1 MTTGWHGS
9 RLVRLAFL
17 ALLTTVGL
25 FTCRSGADPTWDRVR
40 DTGVL
45 RVGMDASFP
54 PFEAVAADGSLVG
67 FDVDLARELG
77 HRLGLEPQFVA
88 NLPYDGLYD
97 ALTARQVDVV
107 ISALVVNPGRMAD
120 FAYSSVYFDAGPVL
134 VVHEEEDTIQSVP
147 DLGDHSLAVV
157 LGTPG
162 DQTARDWGRRS
173 GDLIVVQ
180 YSTPTEALRGVET
193 RETDAALVDHVS
205 ALQAIGRGRS
215 VTVLGEP
222 VVEVPYA
229 VGMRDDSQQLLRAI
243 NGALAA
249 MEDDGTLEKLVI
261 KWLMDGRWPAGIEAP
276 EEPPVGP

>member
-1 MTTGWHGS
+1 MTVGWPGS

-25 FTCRSGADPTWDRVR
+25 LACRSGADPTWDRVR

-67 FDVDLARELG
+67 FDVDLARELS

-97 ALTARQVDVV
+97 ALTARRVDVV
-107 ISALVVNPGRMAD
+107 ISALVVNPRRMAD
-120 FAYSSVYFDAGPVL
+120 FAYSGVYFDAGPVL

-162 DQTARDWGRRS
+162 DQTARDWARRS
-173 GDLIVVQ
+173 GDLTVVQ

-205 ALQAIGRGRS
+205 ALQAIGRGSR

-249 MEDDGTLEKLVI
+249 MEDDGTLERLVI
-261 KWLMDGRWPAGIEAP
+261 KWLMDGR
-276 EEPPVGP
+276 